1 MDGLYTPLAAMRGRI
16 LRRVTM
22 ALAAATAALL
32 LSGCDTQRIDK
43 LEERVTAVEAKA
55 AAAEKRAKTA
65 EAIVSETQTISQPDA
80 VPQNAL
86 TPSNDDTP
94 DQSNNNGE
102 GEGEAPPPPMADNG
116 KG

>member
-1 MDGLYTPLAAMRGRI
+1 MDGAYPPLAAMRGCI
-16 LRRVTM
+16 VRRVTM

-32 LSGCDTQRIDK
+32 LSGCDAQRIDK
-43 LEERVTAVEAKA
+43 LEERVTVVEAKA
-55 AAAEKRAKTA
+55 AAAEKRARTA

-80 VPQNAL
+80 VPQNDL
-86 TPSNDDTP
+86 SPRNEDTP
-94 DQSNNNGE
+94 DQSNDN